1 MFSRQVSTKEAEEYA
16 EKMGCLFI
24 GELKYESA
32 HESTSWLMQ
41 YDGRL

>member
-24 GELKYESA
+24 GELKYES
-32 HESTSWLMQ
+32 LMKGPLA
-41 YDGRL
+41 DGIRWRL